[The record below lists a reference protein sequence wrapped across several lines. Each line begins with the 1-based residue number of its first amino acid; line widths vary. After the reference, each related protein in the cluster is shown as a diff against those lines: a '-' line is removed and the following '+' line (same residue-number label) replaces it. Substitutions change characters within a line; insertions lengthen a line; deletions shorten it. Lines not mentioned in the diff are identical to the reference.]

1 MEARF
6 WTMKETQYF
15 MIKTILTA
23 LFCATLSASA
33 ATMSNVLNEITKT
46 NVYGTNAAARVGYV
60 ASATNAISMRIT
72 DAEDAI
78 TVLELALAE
87 GSSFY
92 TPPYSPYAWFPTHS
106 LTNANGS
113 NVSYWPDASGG
124 GRHGYQNTEARKPL
138 FGYKSAGNGTNHP
151 TLYFGGS
158 HYITFSN
165 LNLHLLNTNM
175 TIYVVY
181 RSDFDEANTKA
192 VITADSYIGTRF
204 QITTDRDQH
213 SIASPWSPWYGGNT
227 MPNTPTVFG
236 FAYEPLHY
244 IRLRQNGVGGARV
257 SWSLGLG
264 MTNNLT
270 VGYAGGG
277 SYWAGWVWEIIIYN
291 RALTT
296 EECVAVETYIDRK
309 FNRSG
314 PKLAWWGDS
323 ITRGY
328 SATGGSNYPAQT
340 IRLLGG
346 TNSWQSGNA
355 SSDGLTLIGVAGA
368 TGIENGYRGTL
379 NQALKPGDIAIG
391 LIGCNDIDQGGN
403 PTSLFTNYLAD
414 ACSTMRKAGAKVIIG
429 TLLPRTSQNA
439 DYESDRT
446 IYNNLIRA
454 HWRIF
459 ADGIIDFAADARIGG
474 TSFTNSIYCADGVH
488 PNNAGY
494 AVMAELAAPVIAN
507 LRAPGTRGF
516 KVFGT
521 NETAAFTVNET
532 TGALT
537 ATGVATANSFAVAGT
552 TNQVKFG
559 ATNGVPTNAATI
571 VKWISVQVGSETNA
585 YRLPLYE

>member
-1 MEARF
+1 
-6 WTMKETQYF
+6 
-15 MIKTILTA
+15 
-23 LFCATLSASA
+23 
-33 ATMSNVLNEITKT
+33 
-46 NVYGTNAAARVGYV
+46 
-60 ASATNAISMRIT
+60 
-72 DAEDAI
+72 
-78 TVLELALAE
+78 LAE

-113 NVSYWPDASGG
+113 NVSYWPDATGN
-124 GRHGYQNTEARKPL
+124 GRHGYQFGESAKPQ

-151 TLYFGGS
+151 TLYFGGTD
-158 HYITFSN
+158 YITFSN

-181 RSDFDEANTKA
+181 RSDYDEANTKA
-192 VITADSYIGTRF
+192 VLTADSYLGTRF
-204 QITTDRDQH
+204 QIKTDRDQH
-213 SIASPWSPWYGGNT
+213 SISSPWSPWYGGNT

-236 FAYEPLHY
+236 FAYEPTHY

-257 SWSLGLG
+257 LWNYGLG

-270 VGYAGGG
+270 VGYAGSG
-277 SYWAGWVWEIIIYN
+277 SYWAGWVWEIIIYD

-296 EECVAVETYIDRK
+296 EECVAVETYLDRK

-355 SSDGLTLIGVAGA
+355 SSDGLTLIGVSGA
-368 TGIENGYRGTL
+368 TGIENGYRSTL
-379 NQALKPGDIAIG
+379 NPAIKPGDIAIG
-391 LIGCNDIDQGGN
+391 LIGCNDIDQGGS

-429 TLLPRTSQNA
+429 TILARTSQSTN
-439 DYESDRT
+439 YEASRT

-459 ADGIIDFAADARIGG
+459 ADGLIDFAADARIGG
-474 TSFTNSIYCADGVH
+474 TSYTNSIYCADGVH

-494 AVMAELAAPVIAN
+494 AVMAELAAPVIGN
-507 LRAPGTRGF
+507 LVAPGTRGF

-521 NETAAFTVNET
+521 NETAAFTVDAT
-532 TGALT
+532 TGNVQ
-537 ATGVATANSFAVAGT
+537 ATGVSTANTFTIVGT

-559 ATNGVPTNAATI
+559 ATNSPPANTSNI
-571 VKWISVQVGSETNA
+571 VDWVSVQVEGRTNA
-585 YRLPLYE
+585 YRTPLYE